1 MAKTIC
7 FHHDSLIDSE
17 TQKVVPTV
25 PTGND
30 DILVCSFFKSCKR
43 TYIITPGIS
52 YTNEGEHAGWSN
64 CRHVHSSLHLFLF
77 CGEENGWHAVR
88 PHVVVKN
95 LSDFPSPQIDH
106 TVWFASQWEVHM
118 KIVSGLC
125 VPAAA
130 VGFFAVPT
138 LQADL
143 CTSLSPHLHQKDRW
157 WCRRTAA
164 AGVYNST
171 AFFPAIILKVIL
183 KLWRSVKL
191 LLSHS
196 TGRMEN
202 LHDEVTTY
210 HIHILQVPA
219 PVNRKFKYSWL
230 AGWHFYNLKWECMW
244 GESDASQKHSGTLLS
259 WFPEDSNRCTL
270 IPQHFMY

>member
-1 MAKTIC
+1 MKVYL
-7 FHHDSLIDSE
+7 HHYTRHFLHKWRPASKSE
-17 TQKVVPTV
+17 QLQRRPFLLTRFPFLQ
-25 PTGND
+25 
-30 DILVCSFFKSCKR
+30 CEKR
-43 TYIITPGIS
+43 GDMQS
-52 YTNEGEHAGWSN
+52 
-64 CRHVHSSLHLFLF
+64 
-77 CGEENGWHAVR
+77 VR
-88 PHVVVKN
+88 PHVVFKN

-118 KIVSGLC
+118 KILSGLG
-125 VPAAA
+125 VTAAA
-130 VGFFAVPT
+130 VVFSPSPCYGLTSVP
-138 LQADL
+138 L
-143 CTSLSPHLHQKDRW
+143 SLFPHLHQKDRW
-157 WCRRTAA
+157 WCQRTAA

-171 AFFPAIILKVIL
+171 AFFPALILKVIL

-196 TGRMEN
+196 PGRMEN

-219 PVNRKFKYSWL
+219 PVNRKFEYSWL

-244 GESDASQKHSGTLLS
+244 GESEASQKHSGTLLF

-270 IPQHFMY
+270 IPRHFVY